1 MAYPHPDNIT
11 YEFAISRGLPGH
23 TVTTINGVCDTMSG
37 TSKILGPVN
46 TFGFTIGANTTG
58 ADWVVV
64 CSSNVNDATAGSG
77 ARAVY
82 ISGILDNGTSA
93 SETIALEGNTEK
105 TTTAQ
110 YRMVNRMYVNST
122 GSGGVNA
129 GNIFA
134 CADSPASTIAAGV
147 PTSTSQVHSM
157 IGIGHNTSH
166 FLKYYVPASYKAYLT
181 NFNIGSAA
189 VTVVPVSF
197 DIWERKNGEVKQLA
211 YRSRGELGSR
221 QSLITVPFKFDSLTD
236 IWVEADNGG
245 ASATSADCTMQ
256 LVLVAE

>member
-46 TFGFTIGANTTG
+46 NFGFTIGAHTTG
-58 ADWVVV
+58 ADYVVV
-64 CSSNVNDATAGSG
+64 CSSDAVDATAGTG
-77 ARAVY
+77 AREVVV
-82 ISGILDNGTSA
+82 SGVLDGGTSS
-93 SETIALEGNTEK
+93 SESIYLEGNTEK

-110 YRMVNRMYVNST
+110 YKMINRMYVNST

-147 PTSTSQVHSM
+147 PTSTSQTHNM
-157 IGIGHNTSH
+157 IGIGHNASH
-166 FLKYYVPASYKAYLT
+166 FLKYSVPVSYTAHLT

-197 DIWERKNGEVKQLA
+197 DIWERKNGQVKQLA
-211 YRSRGELGSR
+211 YRSRAELGSR
-221 QSLITVPFKFDSLTD
+221 QTVVNVPFKFEALTD
-236 IWVEADNGG
+236 IWIEADNGG

-256 LVLVAE
+256 LVLIAE